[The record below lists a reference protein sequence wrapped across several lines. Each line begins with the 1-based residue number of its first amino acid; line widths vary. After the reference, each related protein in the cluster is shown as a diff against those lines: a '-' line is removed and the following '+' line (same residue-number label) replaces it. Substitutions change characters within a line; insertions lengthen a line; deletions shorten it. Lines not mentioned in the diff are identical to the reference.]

1 MVPSG
6 AQTPWQGGRAGVH
19 DDRTGGGILHH
30 EDIEVGMPLM
40 LGGTTVTKDAIVAF
54 AQAYD
59 PQPIHLD
66 EEAAKTSMVGGL
78 CASGWHTC
86 AIMMRLLV
94 DGFLGRA
101 ASLGSPGMD
110 EVRWLK
116 PLRPGEAVRLRYTP
130 LEKRVLGSRPDVGIS
145 KVLVELVDGR
155 DQVLATWRTN
165 QMTRLRAPGPAP
177 ASAQQADAKAAKAPI
192 ASLWDDASVVAQPYP
207 DLAFEDRQIGETTDV
222 GRHTF
227 SRDDIIAF
235 ASQFDP
241 QPFHLDEAAAK
252 ASLFG
257 ALCASG
263 WQTAACMIRGI
274 ITTRQQAS
282 AAARA
287 GGVQLASYGPS
298 PGFRNVRWL
307 KPVLVGD
314 SIEYRTRLAEKIDL
328 KSRPERG
335 LLVSEAQGRNQHG
348 EVVFAITTQMLAERR
363 QR

>member
-1 MVPSG
+1 
-6 AQTPWQGGRAGVH
+6 VH
-19 DDRTGGGILHH
+19 DGKAGGGIVYH
-30 EDIEVGMPLM
+30 EDIEVGTPLM

-66 EEAAKTSMVGGL
+66 EEAASRSIIGGL
-78 CASGWHTC
+78 CASGYHTC

-94 DGFLGRA
+94 DGLLGRA
-101 ASLGSPGMD
+101 ASLGSPGVD

-116 PLRPGEAVRLRYTP
+116 PVRPDAAVRLRFTP
-130 LEKRVLGSRPDVGIS
+130 LEKRGLGSRPDVGIT
-145 KVLVELVDGR
+145 KVLVELIDGS
-155 DQVLATWRTN
+155 DQVLANWLTN
-165 QMTRLRAPGPAP
+165 QLTRLRTPGPAP
-177 ASAQQADAKAAKAPI
+177 AQSTAAKATRAPI
-192 ASLWDDASVVAQPYP
+192 ASLWDDATIVAQPYP
-207 DLAFEDRQIGETTDV
+207 DLPFEDRRIGETTDV

-227 SRDDIIAF
+227 SRHDIVGF

-241 QPFHLDEAAAK
+241 QPFHLDEEAAK

-257 ALCASG
+257 GLCASG
-263 WQTAACMIRGI
+263 WQTAAFLIRGV

-287 GGVQLASYGPS
+287 QGVELATYGPS
-298 PGFRNVRWL
+298 PGFRNLRWI
-307 KPVLVGD
+307 KPVFVGD
-314 SIEYRTRLAEKIDL
+314 SIEYRTRIADKVDL

-348 EVVFAITTQMLAERR
+348 EIVFAITTQMLAERR
-363 QR
+363 RR